1 MERYKNR
8 GGDSGIVSYQI
19 EPDFITVKFSD
30 GVTYIYTNQSAGN
43 ANIEHMKKLAI
54 AGEGLNSFINRCVR
68 KCYARKMDAILTI
81 AQIEAQFASEWVLVE
96 APQTN
101 DALEVQS
108 GKVRWHSKDREEV
121 YRQAVAL
128 RPKRFAI
135 LYTGKM
141 PEDTA
146 IVL

>member
-1 MERYKNR
+1 
-8 GGDSGIVSYQI
+8 
-19 EPDFITVKFSD
+19 
-30 GVTYIYTNQSAGN
+30 
-43 ANIEHMKKLAI
+43 
-54 AGEGLNSFINRCVR
+54 
-68 KCYARKMDAILTI
+68 MDDILTI

-108 GKVRWHSKDREEV
+108 GRVRWHSKDREEV
-121 YRQAVAL
+121 YRQAVVL
-128 RPKRFAI
+128 RLKRFAI